1 MKSEQRSSEA
11 SLKGALEEL
20 KRGQAA
26 CCYLLHGDEE
36 YLLKISLDRLLDALL
51 PPADRDLN
59 LFIMDGDKEDIGLI
73 CETLQTAPLI
83 PSRKIVLVRNT
94 RLLHSRQ
101 TAAQQSGKVKEY
113 LEKDPVRAARTF
125 LALISGA
132 GWTLEDLKDGG
143 WKKIPAEDLNRIFG
157 RSGEK
162 DYEGWLPQL
171 LDFCISHDISVGKI
185 TAETGMLEKLLKSG
199 LPGGHHLI
207 LTAENVDRRKSLFKV
222 IQEAGCILEFSQI
235 KGAERQKQVIMAIAG
250 PLMSEHKKRLS
261 PAAWQALERKTGLD
275 LRQAAAAI
283 EKLIIYTGDRQNIE
297 ASDVDDIIGK
307 TKEDRFFDLTAA
319 LASKNLNSCLLSL
332 RDLLDQGEQP
342 LLILSMIGREIRFL
356 LHAHIL
362 HRFNL
367 IGSWRANMEYAAFQK
382 AVYPKIREL
391 AELSGNGVSS
401 LIGQHPYVVFQ
412 ALKNAGAFSYDVLI
426 DHLDNLVA
434 VDIACKT
441 TARDPL
447 LLLEQFIVKVCAAKK
462 KTS

>member
-1 MKSEQRSSEA
+1 MKSKQRSSET

-26 CCYLLHGDEE
+26 CCYLLYGDEE

-51 PPADRDLN
+51 PSADRDLN
-59 LFIMDGDKEDIGLI
+59 LFVMEGGREDVGLI

-94 RLLHSRQ
+94 GLFHSRQ
-101 TAAQQSGKVKEY
+101 TATQQGGKVKQH

-125 LALISGA
+125 LALISEA

-143 WKKIPAEDLNRIFG
+143 WKKIPAEDLDRIFG

-162 DYEGWLPQL
+162 DYERWLPQL
-171 LDFCISHDISVGKI
+171 IDFCISHDISVGKMA
-185 TAETGMLEKLLKSG
+185 AETGMLEKLLQSG
-199 LPGGHHLI
+199 LPNGHHLI
-207 LTAENVDRRKSLFKV
+207 LTAESVDRRKSLFKI
-222 IQEAGCILEFSQI
+222 IQEVGCILEFSPI
-235 KGAERQKQVIMAIAG
+235 KGTERQKQVIMAIAG
-250 PLMSEHKKRLS
+250 PLMAEHKKRLS
-261 PAAWQALERKTGLD
+261 PAAWLALERKTGLD
-275 LRQAAAAI
+275 IRQATAAI
-283 EKLIIYTGDRQNIE
+283 EKLIAYTGDRQNIE

-307 TKEDRFFDLTAA
+307 TKEDRLFDLTTA
-319 LASKNLNSCLLSL
+319 LASKNLNDCLLSL

-342 LLILSMIGREIRFL
+342 LLILSMIGREIRLL

-362 HRFNL
+362 HRSNVL
-367 IGSWRANMEYAAFQK
+367 GSWRANMEYAAFQK

-391 AELSGNGVSS
+391 AESSGNGAGS

-412 ALKNAGAFSYDVLI
+412 ALKNSGAFSFDALV

-441 TARDPL
+441 TAQDPVA
-447 LLLEQFIVKVCAAKK
+447 LLERFIIKVCGPR
-462 KTS
+462 S